1 MPYDEADFWVGGAD
15 AAGISPVSGVV
26 GVSGAGFDTA
36 TAGGSGGAGEGG
48 SFFSAG
54 LIGIGLTGATS
65 VISAAAGAGFFATLR
80 PRGRWISETG
90 WQRKELANSVPVLA
104 IEVDTVTAD
113 PPVELLGRRAADHCP
128 ERQFPA
134 MEINPASKVIVMRC
148 LIFIIVS
155 YRGVLH
161 FATN

>member
-15 AAGISPVSGVV
+15 AAGISPVSGVT
-26 GVSGAGFDTA
+26 GVSGAGLDIVA
-36 TAGGSGGAGEGG
+36 GGGSGEGGEGG
-48 SFFSAG
+48 TIFSAG
-54 LIGIGLTGATS
+54 LIGTILSGVTV
-65 VISAAAGAGFFATLR
+65 VISAGAGVSFSVPLH

-90 WQRKELANSVPVLA
+90 WQRKERVGLANSVPVLA

-134 MEINPASKVIVMRC
+134 KEINPASKVIVMRC

-155 YRGVLH
+155 YR
-161 FATN
+161 

>member
-1 MPYDEADFWVGGAD
+1 LPYDEADFWVGGAD
-15 AAGISPVSGVV
+15 SVGISPVSGVV

-54 LIGIGLTGATS
+54 LIGTILSGVTV
-65 VISAAAGAGFFATLR
+65 VISAGAGVSFSVPLH
-80 PRGRWISETG
+80 PRGRWISETS
-90 WQRKELANSVPVLA
+90 WQRKERVGLANSVPVLA

-113 PPVELLGRRAADHCP
+113 PPVELLGRRATDHCP

-155 YRGVLH
+155 YR
-161 FATN
+161 